1 MDHCDPNSLP
11 SSVSALPCQSHTLSG
26 KESIPRPRFHILLV
40 FALAFPFS
48 DQSENLTLALFGLQY
63 VGVSTRCGWLVGRQC
78 LCLRWNAFGKETA
91 FSFSVYLMHMLL
103 EINVDRWF
111 WEALTLV

>member
-78 LCLRWNAFGKETA
+78 LSQVECFWQRDRIFFFCISNAHAFG
-91 FSFSVYLMHMLL
+91 
-103 EINVDRWF
+103 DQC
-111 WEALTLV
+111 